1 MHAMIVAEIPLA
13 TNVTM
18 PIFSI
23 GDRRPEFLG
32 ARHFIA
38 PDATLIGS
46 ISLDNDASVWFN
58 VVIRAEND
66 HVHIGEGCNV
76 QDGSVLHV
84 DPGYPLTLERMVT
97 IGHKAMLHGCT
108 VGEGSLVGIN
118 SVVMNGARIGK
129 GTLIGANTL
138 IPEGKEIPD
147 GVLVLG
153 SPGKIVRELRQE
165 ERANLIEIAHGYI
178 ERGKRYSKELRA
190 LPPPPSAA

>member
-1 MHAMIVAEIPLA
+1 MIAADIHLE
-13 TNVTM
+13 TNDTM

-23 GDRRPEFLG
+23 GDRSPVFRG

-38 PDATLIGS
+38 PDATLVGS

-84 DPGYPLTLERMVT
+84 DPGFPLTLERMVT
-97 IGHKAMLHGCT
+97 IGHKVMLHGCT

-129 GTLIGANTL
+129 GSLVGANTL

-153 SPGKIVRELRQE
+153 SPGKIVRELKQE
-165 ERANLIEIAHGYI
+165 ERDNLIEIAHGYI

>member
-1 MHAMIVAEIPLA
+1 
-13 TNVTM
+13 M

-23 GDRRPEFLG
+23 GDRQPEFRG
-32 ARHFIA
+32 EHHYIA
-38 PDATLIGS
+38 HDATLVGS
-46 ISLDNDASVWFN
+46 ITIEHEASVWFQ

-66 HVHIGEGCNV
+66 RVHLGEGCNV

-84 DPGYPLTLERMVT
+84 DPGFPLTLGRMVT
-97 IGHKAMLHGCT
+97 IGHKVMLHGCT

-129 GTLIGANTL
+129 GSLIGANTL

-153 SPGKIVRELRQE
+153 SPGKVVRELRSH
-165 ERANLIEIAHGYI
+165 ERDNLFKIAQGYI
-178 ERGKRYSKELRA
+178 ERSRWYRREFRA
-190 LPPPPSAA
+190 LALPPSAA

>member
-1 MHAMIVAEIPLA
+1 MIVAEIPLA

-84 DPGYPLTLERMVT
+84 DPGFPLTLERMVT
-97 IGHKAMLHGCT
+97 IGHKVMLHGCT

-129 GTLIGANTL
+129 GSLVGANTL

-153 SPGKIVRELRQE
+153 SPGKIVRELKQE
-165 ERANLIEIAHGYI
+165 ERDNLIKIAHGYI
-178 ERGKRYSKELRA
+178 ERGERYRKNLRA
-190 LPPPPSAA
+190 LPLPPSAG